1 MKLSPLGKICLVF
14 VVLLL
19 SSALAMAQYGGGQY
33 EILSARYGTANH
45 NVDVTQRLK
54 EIASQGNS
62 FRMGNSTFGVD
73 PDQGHVKTLRIYAR
87 GSNGQTRTFEYREG
101 STVDGSQF
109 SGWSGGNWGNGGWN
123 GGWGNGGNNGGW
135 NGGNNGGNNGGW
147 NGGNGQYQIL
157 SARYGTANHN
167 VDVTQRLKEIA
178 SQGNSFRMGNS
189 TFGVD
194 PDQGHVKTLRIYA
207 RGSNGQTRTF
217 EYREGSTVDGSQFSG
232 WGGGNWGNG
241 GWNGGWGNSG
251 NNGGNWNNSGSLNI
265 NRATYGDG
273 NRSKDVTGRLQSYAR
288 DGYVDVNVDNDSM
301 GGDPAPGSRKSL
313 WVSFTVNGRQQQ
325 ARVNEGD
332 RLRIP

>member
-1 MKLSPLGKICLVF
+1 
-14 VVLLL
+14 
-19 SSALAMAQYGGGQY
+19 
-33 EILSARYGTANH
+33 
-45 NVDVTQRLK
+45 LK

-135 NGGNNGGNNGGW
+135 NGGNNGGNGGW

-178 SQGNSFRMGNS
+178 SKGNSS
-189 TFGVD
+189 
-194 PDQGHVKTLRIYA
+194 
-207 RGSNGQTRTF
+207 
-217 EYREGSTVDGSQFSG
+217 SQSR
-232 WGGGNWGNG
+232 
-241 GWNGGWGNSG
+241 
-251 NNGGNWNNSGSLNI
+251 
-265 NRATYGDG
+265 NR
-273 NRSKDVTGRLQSYAR
+273 RS
-288 DGYVDVNVDNDSM
+288 
-301 GGDPAPGSRKSL
+301 SRRRAS
-313 WVSFTVNGRQQQ
+313 R
-325 ARVNEGD
+325 
-332 RLRIP
+332 

>member
-19 SSALAMAQYGGGQY
+19 GSALAMAQYGGGQY

-123 GGWGNGGNNGGW
+123 G
-135 NGGNNGGNNGGW
+135 
-147 NGGNGQYQIL
+147 
-157 SARYGTANHN
+157 
-167 VDVTQRLKEIA
+167 E
-178 SQGNSFRMGNS
+178 
-189 TFGVD
+189 
-194 PDQGHVKTLRIYA
+194 
-207 RGSNGQTRTF
+207 
-217 EYREGSTVDGSQFSG
+217 
-232 WGGGNWGNG
+232 
-241 GWNGGWGNSG
+241 
-251 NNGGNWNNSGSLNI
+251 
-265 NRATYGDG
+265 
-273 NRSKDVTGRLQSYAR
+273 NRSRCAALYGGRRQSIAHS
-288 DGYVDVNVDNDSM
+288 G
-301 GGDPAPGSRKSL
+301 A
-313 WVSFTVNGRQQQ
+313 
-325 ARVNEGD
+325 A
-332 RLRIP
+332 

>member
-1 MKLSPLGKICLVF
+1 
-14 VVLLL
+14 
-19 SSALAMAQYGGGQY
+19 
-33 EILSARYGTANH
+33 
-45 NVDVTQRLK
+45 
-54 EIASQGNS
+54 
-62 FRMGNSTFGVD
+62 
-73 PDQGHVKTLRIYAR
+73 
-87 GSNGQTRTFEYREG
+87 
-101 STVDGSQF
+101 
-109 SGWSGGNWGNGGWN
+109 
-123 GGWGNGGNNGGW
+123 
-135 NGGNNGGNNGGW
+135 
-147 NGGNGQYQIL
+147 
-157 SARYGTANHN
+157 
-167 VDVTQRLKEIA
+167 
-178 SQGNSFRMGNS
+178 MGNS